1 MDRVYFP
8 TIDAQEHL
16 EMYTTSDFAIK
27 LEHEKYHDMI
37 LVELIA
43 LQQVLKQLGY
53 DAGLATPGVQN
64 KDCKVTEHD
73 RMIIGGLMKRLLS

>member
-1 MDRVYFP
+1 MDKVYFP

-37 LVELIA
+37 LVELIS
-43 LQQVLKQLGY
+43 L
-53 DAGLATPGVQN
+53 
-64 KDCKVTEHD
+64 
-73 RMIIGGLMKRLLS
+73 